1 MKAFSSAEPI
11 SARAI
16 AISSIQGTFKEHVL
30 FKLKQ
35 ENPITQTRIL
45 NRGLSSFLKWGGKK
59 YCGGHNLLPLVEIG
73 LTVLPKSG
81 GAIAPP
87 APPLLRPLYVF
98 Q

>member
-35 ENPITQTRIL
+35 EMVTTDPRIL
-45 NRGLSSFLKWGGKK
+45 ADNA
-59 YCGGHNLLPLVEIG
+59 HVQLVNIFKG
-73 LTVLPKSG
+73 C
-81 GAIAPP
+81 
-87 APPLLRPLYVF
+87 
-98 Q
+98 

>member
-35 ENPITQTRIL
+35 EMVATDPIKQTEIL
-45 NRGLSSFLKWGGKK
+45 ADNNKDW
-59 YCGGHNLLPLVEIG
+59 E
-73 LTVLPKSG
+73 
-81 GAIAPP
+81 
-87 APPLLRPLYVF
+87 
-98 Q
+98 

>member
-35 ENPITQTRIL
+35 KINYLGSRKEMVATDPNNTD
-45 NRGLSSFLKWGGKK
+45 KD
-59 YCGGHNLLPLVEIG
+59 
-73 LTVLPKSG
+73 
-81 GAIAPP
+81 IAPLSGCLNSL
-87 APPLLRPLYVF
+87 AGS
-98 Q
+98 